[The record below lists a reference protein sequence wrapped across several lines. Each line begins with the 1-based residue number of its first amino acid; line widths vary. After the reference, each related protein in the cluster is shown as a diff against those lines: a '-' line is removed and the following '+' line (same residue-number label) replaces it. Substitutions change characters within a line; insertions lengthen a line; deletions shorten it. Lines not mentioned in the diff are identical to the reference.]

1 MDKKI
6 KGLRPDVRHT
16 YLRSYLKDL
25 RKERGYTIEV
35 LSEEAQMS
43 TNHYQLLELGKR
55 GKRLSLQMAYQ
66 LAQALRISIDD
77 LVKLEMTYLQK
88 QESIDKCSHD

>member
-6 KGLRPDVRHT
+6 KGSRPCARHT

-25 RKERGYTIEV
+25 RKERGYTIEA
-35 LSEEAQMS
+35 LSEEADMS
-43 TNHYQLLELGKR
+43 SNHYQLLELGKR

-66 LAQALRISIDD
+66 LAQALRITIDE
-77 LVKLEMTYLQK
+77 LYKLEMSYLKK
-88 QESIDKCSHD
+88 QESIDRCSYD

>member
-6 KGLRPDVRHT
+6 KGLRLGVRHT

-25 RKERGYTIEV
+25 RKERGYTIEA
-35 LSEEAQMS
+35 LSEEADMS

-55 GKRLSLQMAYQ
+55 GKRLSLQIAYQ
-66 LAQALRISIDD
+66 LAQALRITIDE
-77 LVKLEMTYLQK
+77 LYELEMSYHQK
-88 QESIDKCSHD
+88 QESIDRCSHD

>member
-6 KGLRPDVRHT
+6 KGLRPCVHHT

-25 RKERGYTIEV
+25 RKECGFTIEA
-35 LSEEAQMS
+35 LSEEADMS

-66 LAQALRISIDD
+66 LAQALRITIDE
-77 LVKLEMTYLQK
+77 LFKLEMCYLEK
-88 QESIDKCSHD
+88 QESIDRCSHD